1 LVDRE
6 EWEYAPGKSTSM
18 ATQKSRKKYPEEFK
32 REAVRL
38 VLTRGER
45 TVDDVAESLG
55 VPTNL
60 LHSWKKKY
68 GDEIGIRH
76 VRATETPEHAELR
89 ELRKKVK
96 ELEEEKTILKK
107 AAAFFAKHSS

>member
-1 LVDRE
+1 MGVRSQKVHQH
-6 EWEYAPGKSTSM
+6 GKPDES
-18 ATQKSRKKYPEEFK
+18 KDPEEFK
-32 REAVRL
+32 GEAVRL
-38 VLTRGER
+38 MLTRGER
-45 TVDDVAESLG
+45 TVDEVADSLG

-68 GDEIGIRH
+68 GDEIGIWH

-89 ELRKKVK
+89 ELRRNVK
-96 ELEEEKTILKK
+96 ELEEEKTILKI